1 MAVRLRSRRLLVV
14 GAVVLTGL
22 VLAGA
27 AVRWMM
33 QDNSDVIPPALAGVV
48 RYDVQNGR
56 EHTDGEVTYPQTPP
70 VGGAHNGDW
79 QKCGF
84 YSEPVRNELAV
95 HSLEH
100 GAVWITY
107 REPLADADRQAL
119 TEIAGSNDYV
129 LVSPYPELPAA
140 IVVSAW
146 RHQLKL
152 DRFDRA
158 RVDEFVRVF
167 SGGTTAPEP
176 HGSCSSG
183 VGEPG

>member
-1 MAVRLRSRRLLVV
+1 VKGRRLLVV
-14 GAVVLTGL
+14 GVIVLAAV

-33 QDNSDVIPPALAGVV
+33 QDNSDVIPPALPGVV

-56 EHTDGEVTYPQTPP
+56 DHTDGDVTYPQTPP
-70 VGGAHNGDW
+70 VGGAHNGEW
-79 QKCGF
+79 QDCGF
-84 YSEPVRNELAV
+84 YDEPVRKELAV

-119 TEIAGSNDYV
+119 TEIADGNDFV
-129 LVSPYPELPAA
+129 LVSPYPGLPAP

-152 DRFDRA
+152 DHLDRA

-176 HGSCSSG
+176 HGSC
-183 VGEPG
+183 